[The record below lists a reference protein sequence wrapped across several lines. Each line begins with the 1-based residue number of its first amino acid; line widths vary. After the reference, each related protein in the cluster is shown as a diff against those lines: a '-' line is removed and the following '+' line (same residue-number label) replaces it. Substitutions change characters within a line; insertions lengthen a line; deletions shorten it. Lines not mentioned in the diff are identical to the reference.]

1 MLDEISN
8 SLNQIISNTQT
19 NLPILIKIM
28 AVIWGIYFINL
39 LIFHQRLLYLG
50 IIPRRLIGLPGILF
64 APLLHA
70 NFNHL
75 FFNSIPLLVLSDFIL
90 IDGFIYYLIVT
101 LIITL
106 GSGLLIWLFAKP
118 GIHIGASSL
127 ITGYW
132 ALLVMNIYSHGSVTA
147 VILGIISVY
156 YFAGIFYGI
165 FPGKRGVSWEGHLFG
180 LLTGFVTGYFLP
192 YIIDFLMRLSI
203 TVLGKG

>member
-1 MLDEISN
+1 MLNEISN
-8 SLNQIISNTQT
+8 SLNQIINNTQT
-19 NLPILIKIM
+19 NLPVLITIM
-28 AVIWGIYFINL
+28 VVLWGIFFINL
-39 LIFHQRLLYLG
+39 FLFQQRLLYLG
-50 IIPRRLIGLPGILF
+50 IIPRRLIGIPGILF
-64 APLLHA
+64 APFLHA

-101 LIITL
+101 LIIIL
-106 GSGLLIWLFAKP
+106 GSGLLTWLFAKP

-132 ALLVMNIYSHGSVTA
+132 ALLVANIYSHESITA

-180 LLTGFVTGYFLP
+180 LITGFATAYFLP
-192 YIIDFLMRLSI
+192 YIVDFIMRLSI
-203 TVLGKG
+203 TFLGNT